1 MQNGFNL
8 SGEIRLSPLTA
19 KAIQS
24 KATVGRILTSTTG
37 LFVAHG
43 YHGTSIAAI
52 ANATGLTKGAIYTH
66 FSSKEDLLL
75 TLIKKFE
82 VEFLDQLISEV
93 QEVEGDALDKLHHYL
108 NFAAVFAEKNRELC
122 LLATIISAEFSG
134 ADHDL
139 FDSEFRRVYSKYAR
153 FLGRIVEEGK
163 LQSIIGTDLDTHTA
177 AYTVIAFHDGIL
189 LQWQRSRDVLE
200 GSVFVKTFRQ
210 LLFHGLGLKNGVRD
224 A

>member
-1 MQNGFNL
+1 
-8 SGEIRLSPLTA
+8 LSPLTA

-24 KATVGRILTSTTG
+24 KETVARILTASTQ

-52 ANATGLTKGAIYTH
+52 AKATGLTKGALYTH

-82 VEFLDQLISEV
+82 IEFLDRLISEV
-93 QEVEGDALDKLHHYL
+93 HDVNGNSLDKLHHFF
-108 NFAAVFAEKNRELC
+108 NFAAIFAENNRELC

-134 ADHDL
+134 AGHDR
-139 FDSEFRRVYSKYAR
+139 FDSEFRRLYFKYAR
-153 FLGRIVEEGK
+153 FLRRIVEEGK
-163 LQSIIGTDLDTHTA
+163 LQGVINPDVDTHTV
-177 AYTVIAFHDGIL
+177 AYTIIAFHDGVL

-200 GSVFVKTFRQ
+200 GQMFVKTFRQ
-210 LLFHGLGLKNGVRD
+210 LLFHGIGMKKE
-224 A
+224 

>member
-1 MQNGFNL
+1 ML
-8 SGEIRLSPLTA
+8 SSLTA

-24 KATVGRILTSTTG
+24 KATVARILTATTR

-52 ANATGLTKGAIYTH
+52 AKATGVTKGAIYTH

-93 QEVEGDALDKLHHYL
+93 QDAKGNALDKLHHYF
-108 NFAAVFAEKNRELC
+108 NFAAIFAEENRELC

-134 ADHDL
+134 ADHDQ

-153 FLGRIVEEGK
+153 FLRRIVEEGK
-163 LQSIIGTDLDTHTA
+163 LQGIIGTDLDTHTA
-177 AYTVIAFHDGIL
+177 AYTIIAFHDGIL

-200 GSVFVKTFRQ
+200 GPVFVKTFRQ
-210 LLFHGLGLKNGVRD
+210 LLFNGLEMKNGVQD

>member
-1 MQNGFNL
+1 M
-8 SGEIRLSPLTA
+8 SPLTA

-24 KATVGRILTSTTG
+24 KETVARILEATTR

-52 ANATGLTKGAIYTH
+52 AKATGLTKGALYAH

-82 VEFLDQLISEV
+82 VEYLDQLISEV
-93 QEVEGDALDKLHHYL
+93 NDVSGNGLDKLHYFF
-108 NFAAVFAEKNRELC
+108 NFAAIFSENNRELC

-134 ADHDL
+134 ASHDR
-139 FDSEFRRVYSKYAR
+139 FDSEFRRLYFKYAR
-153 FLGRIVEEGK
+153 FLRRIVEEGK
-163 LQSIIGTDLDTHTA
+163 LQGVINPDVDTHTV
-177 AYTVIAFHDGIL
+177 AYTIIAFHDGVL

-200 GSVFVKTFRQ
+200 GTVFVKTFRQ
-210 LLFHGLGLKNGVRD
+210 LLFHGIGIQN
-224 A
+224 

>member
-1 MQNGFNL
+1 M
-8 SGEIRLSPLTA
+8 SPLTA

-24 KATVGRILTSTTG
+24 KETVARILEASTR

-52 ANATGLTKGAIYTH
+52 ANATGLTKGALYAH

-93 QEVEGDALDKLHHYL
+93 QDVNGNGLDKLHHYF
-108 NFAAVFAEKNRELC
+108 NYAADFAEKNRELC

-134 ADHDL
+134 SGHDQ
-139 FDSEFRRVYSKYAR
+139 FDSEFGRVYSKYAR
-153 FLGRIVEEGK
+153 FLRRIVEECK
-163 LQSIIGTDLDTHTA
+163 LQGLIDTDLDTHTA
-177 AYTVIAFHDGIL
+177 AYTIIAFHDGIL

-200 GSVFVKTFRQ
+200 GPVFVKTFRQ
-210 LLFHGLGLKNGVRD
+210 LLFHGLVLKNGVQD

>member
-1 MQNGFNL
+1 M
-8 SGEIRLSPLTA
+8 A
-19 KAIQS
+19 
-24 KATVGRILTSTTG
+24 RILTASTQ

-52 ANATGLTKGAIYTH
+52 AKATGLTKGALYAH

-82 VEFLDQLISEV
+82 IEFLDQLIREV
-93 QEVEGDALDKLHHYL
+93 NDVNGNGLDKLHHFFNY
-108 NFAAVFAEKNRELC
+108 AADFAEKNRELC

-134 ADHDL
+134 AGHDR
-139 FDSEFRRVYSKYAR
+139 FDSEFRRLYFKYAR
-153 FLGRIVEEGK
+153 FLRRIVEEGK
-163 LQSIIGTDLDTHTA
+163 LQGVINPDVDTHTV
-177 AYTVIAFHDGIL
+177 AYTIIAFHDGVL

-200 GSVFVKTFRQ
+200 GPVFVKTFRQ
-210 LLFHGLGLKNGVRD
+210 LLFHGIGMKNGAQD

>member
-1 MQNGFNL
+1 
-8 SGEIRLSPLTA
+8 LSPLTA

-24 KATVGRILTSTTG
+24 KETVARILTASTQ

-52 ANATGLTKGAIYTH
+52 AKATGLTKGALYAH

-82 VEFLDQLISEV
+82 VEFLDQLIREV
-93 QEVEGDALDKLHHYL
+93 NDVNGNGLDKLHHFFNY
-108 NFAAVFAEKNRELC
+108 AADFAEKNRELC

-134 ADHDL
+134 AGHDR
-139 FDSEFRRVYSKYAR
+139 FDSEFRRLYFKYAR
-153 FLGRIVEEGK
+153 FLRRIVEEGK
-163 LQSIIGTDLDTHTA
+163 LQGVINPDVDTHTV
-177 AYTVIAFHDGIL
+177 AYTIIAFHDGVL

-200 GSVFVKTFRQ
+200 GHVFVKTFRQ
-210 LLFHGLGLKNGVRD
+210 LLFHGIGMKNGAQD

>member
-1 MQNGFNL
+1 
-8 SGEIRLSPLTA
+8 LSPLTA

-24 KATVGRILTSTTG
+24 QKTVARILTATAR
-37 LFVAHG
+37 LFVNHG

-52 ANATGLTKGAIYTH
+52 TKAIGLTKGALYAH

-75 TLIKKFE
+75 ALIKQFE
-82 VEFLDQLISEV
+82 MEFLDQLIAEV
-93 QEVEGDALDKLHHYL
+93 QDVKGNALDKLHHYF
-108 NFAAVFAEKNRELC
+108 NFAADFAEKNRELC

-134 ADHDL
+134 AGHDRV
-139 FDSEFRRVYSKYAR
+139 DSEFRRIYFKYAR
-153 FLGRIVEEGK
+153 FLRRIVEEGK
-163 LQSIIGTDLDTHTA
+163 LQGLIDTDLDTHTA

-200 GSVFVKTFRQ
+200 GPVFVKTFRQ
-210 LLFHGLGLKNGVRD
+210 LLFHGIGMKNGAQD

>member
-1 MQNGFNL
+1 M
-8 SGEIRLSPLTA
+8 SPLTA

-24 KATVGRILTSTTG
+24 KETVARILQASTR

-52 ANATGLTKGAIYTH
+52 ANATGLTKGALYAH

-82 VEFLDQLISEV
+82 VEFLDQLIEKV
-93 QEVEGDALDKLHHYL
+93 QEAEGNALDKLHHYF
-108 NFAAVFAEKNRELC
+108 NFAATFAEENRELC

-134 ADHDL
+134 AEHDR
-139 FDSEFRRVYSKYAR
+139 FDSEFRRIYFKYAR
-153 FLGRIVEEGK
+153 FLRRIVEEGK
-163 LQSIIGTDLDTHTA
+163 LQGFIDPEVDTHTV
-177 AYTVIAFHDGIL
+177 AYTIIAFHDGVL

-200 GSVFVKTFRQ
+200 GEVFVKTFRE
-210 LLFHGLGLKNGVRD
+210 LLFHGLRTRNGAQD

>member
-1 MQNGFNL
+1 M
-8 SGEIRLSPLTA
+8 SPLTA

-24 KATVGRILTSTTG
+24 KETVARILTASTQ

-52 ANATGLTKGAIYTH
+52 AKATGLTKGALYAH

-93 QEVEGDALDKLHHYL
+93 HDVEGNALDKLHYYF
-108 NFAAVFAEKNRELC
+108 NFAAIFGEKNRELG

-134 ADHDL
+134 ADHDR
-139 FDSEFRRVYSKYAR
+139 FDSEFRRIYSKYAR
-153 FLGRIVEEGK
+153 FLRRIVEEGK
-163 LQSIIGTDLDTHTA
+163 LEGLIDAAVDAHTL
-177 AYTVIAFHDGIL
+177 AYTIIAFHDGIL

-200 GSVFVKTFRQ
+200 GPVFVRTFRQ
-210 LLFHGLGLKNGVRD
+210 LLFHGLGIKKGARD

>member
-1 MQNGFNL
+1 
-8 SGEIRLSPLTA
+8 LSPLTA

-24 KATVGRILTSTTG
+24 KETVARILAASTQ

-52 ANATGLTKGAIYTH
+52 AKATGLTKGALYAH

-82 VEFLDQLISEV
+82 IEFLDQLISEV
-93 QEVEGDALDKLHHYL
+93 NDVNGNGLDKLHHFFNY
-108 NFAAVFAEKNRELC
+108 AAIFAEKNRELC

-134 ADHDL
+134 AGHDR
-139 FDSEFRRVYSKYAR
+139 FDSEFRRLYSKYAR
-153 FLGRIVEEGK
+153 FLRRIVEEGK
-163 LQSIIGTDLDTHTA
+163 LQGVINPDVDTHTV
-177 AYTVIAFHDGIL
+177 AYTIIAFHDGVL

-200 GSVFVKTFRQ
+200 GPVFVKTFRQ
-210 LLFHGLGLKNGVRD
+210 LLFHGIGMKNGAQD

>member
-1 MQNGFNL
+1 M
-8 SGEIRLSPLTA
+8 SPLTA

-24 KATVGRILTSTTG
+24 KETVARILTASTQ

-43 YHGTSIAAI
+43 YNGTSIAAI
-52 ANATGLTKGAIYTH
+52 AKATGLTKGALYAH

-93 QEVEGDALDKLHHYL
+93 QEAKGGALDKLQHYF
-108 NFAAVFAEKNRELC
+108 NFAAIFAEENRELC

-134 ADHDL
+134 ADHDR
-139 FDSEFRRVYSKYAR
+139 FDSEFRRIYFKYAR
-153 FLGRIVEEGK
+153 FLRRIVEVGK
-163 LQSIIGTDLDTHTA
+163 LQGVIDPDVDTHTV
-177 AYTVIAFHDGIL
+177 AYTIIAFHDGVL

-200 GSVFVKTFRQ
+200 GPLFVKTFRQ
-210 LLFHGLGLKNGVRD
+210 LLFHGIEMKKG
-224 A
+224 

>member
-1 MQNGFNL
+1 M
-8 SGEIRLSPLTA
+8 SPLTA

-24 KATVGRILTSTTG
+24 QETVARILTATTR

-52 ANATGLTKGAIYTH
+52 AKATGLTKGALYAH

-75 TLIKKFE
+75 VLIKKFE
-82 VEFLDQLISEV
+82 FEFLDQLIAEV
-93 QEVEGDALDKLHHYL
+93 RDVNGNALDKLHHYF
-108 NFAAVFAEKNRELC
+108 NFAADFAEKNRELC

-134 ADHDL
+134 AGHDQ
-139 FDSEFRRVYSKYAR
+139 FDSEFRRVYFKYAR
-153 FLGRIVEEGK
+153 FLRRIVEEGK
-163 LQSIIGTDLDTHTA
+163 LQGLIGPDLDTHTV
-177 AYTVIAFHDGIL
+177 AYTIIAFHDGVL

-200 GSVFVKTFRQ
+200 GPVFVKTFRQ
-210 LLFHGLGLKNGVRD
+210 LLFNGLGMKNGVQD

>member
-1 MQNGFNL
+1 M
-8 SGEIRLSPLTA
+8 SPLTA

-24 KATVGRILTSTTG
+24 QKTVARILTATAR
-37 LFVAHG
+37 LFVNHG

-52 ANATGLTKGAIYTH
+52 TKAIGLTKGALYAH

-75 TLIKKFE
+75 ALIKQFE
-82 VEFLDQLISEV
+82 MEFLDQLIAEV
-93 QEVEGDALDKLHHYL
+93 QDVKGNALDKLHHYF
-108 NFAAVFAEKNRELC
+108 NFAADFAEKNRELC

-134 ADHDL
+134 AGHDRV
-139 FDSEFRRVYSKYAR
+139 DSEFRRIYFKYAR
-153 FLGRIVEEGK
+153 FLRRIVEEGK
-163 LQSIIGTDLDTHTA
+163 LQGLIDTDLDTHTA

-200 GSVFVKTFRQ
+200 GPVFVKTFRQ
-210 LLFHGLGLKNGVRD
+210 LLFHGIGMKNGAQD

>member
-1 MQNGFNL
+1 M
-8 SGEIRLSPLTA
+8 SPLTA

-24 KATVGRILTSTTG
+24 KETVGRILTSTTR

-52 ANATGLTKGAIYTH
+52 ANATGLTKGAIYAH

-93 QEVEGDALDKLHHYL
+93 QDVKGNALDKLHHYF
-108 NFAAVFAEKNRELC
+108 NFAAIFGEKKRELG

-134 ADHDL
+134 ADHDR
-139 FDSEFRRVYSKYAR
+139 FDSEFRRIYSKYAR
-153 FLGRIVEEGK
+153 FLRRIVEEGK
-163 LQSIIGTDLDTHTA
+163 LQGLIGADLDTHTA
-177 AYTVIAFHDGIL
+177 AYTIIAFHDGIL

-200 GSVFVKTFRQ
+200 GPVFVKTFRQ
-210 LLFHGLGLKNGVRD
+210 LLFHGLGLKNGAQD